1 MANAPMNLKI
11 DQAATFKA
19 LVFLSCEPKY
29 KFGSTTD
36 VETTKDGRTKWSIEL
51 LGAAYDGFGGTNNS
65 VIKVGMASTSNPAE
79 GVQPFSPVELGG
91 FEVGVMERTKSTE
104 GGGEKVVGVTVW
116 YRASELKMA
125 GQAAPAPA
133 PASSS
138 ATSASTA
145 KAAA

>member
-11 DQAATFKA
+11 DQQATFKA

-36 VETTKDGRTKWSIEL
+36 VETTKDGRTKWTVEL

-65 VIKVGMASTSNPAE
+65 VIKVGMASTTNPAE
-79 GVQPFSPVELGG
+79 GLQPFSPVELGD
-91 FEVGVMERTKSTE
+91 FEVGVMERTKNTE
-104 GGGEKVVGVTVW
+104 GGGEKVIGVTVW

-125 GQAAPAPA
+125 GQSAAPA
-133 PASSS
+133 ASG
-138 ATSASTA
+138 SASRQA
-145 KAAA
+145 EKAAA